1 MSTWDYKITH
11 LKTTNKTHIKEEI
24 KMTVKIDKL
33 NENQVAKLINDLM
46 IENYQLNGDTLN
58 VYFNENIIEY
68 EGLDFILIYYDLAI
82 TAKQIINKIPVLKRN
97 VKQVKFYRKIDDKT
111 YELIYQPHI
120 SEIMS
125 A

>member
-1 MSTWDYKITH
+1 
-11 LKTTNKTHIKEEI
+11 
-24 KMTVKIDKL
+24 MTVKTDKL
-33 NENQVAKLINDLM
+33 NENQTARLVNDLM

-58 VYFNENIIEY
+58 VYFNEDIIEY
-68 EGLDFILIYYDLAI
+68 EGLDFILIYNDLAI
-82 TAKQIINKIPVLKRN
+82 TAKQIINRIPVLKRN

>member
-1 MSTWDYKITH
+1 
-11 LKTTNKTHIKEEI
+11 
-24 KMTVKIDKL
+24 MTVKTDKL
-33 NENQVAKLINDLM
+33 NENQTARLVNDLM
-46 IENYQLNGDTLN
+46 IESYKLNGDTLN
-58 VYFNENIIEY
+58 IYFNEDIVEY

-82 TAKQIINKIPVLKRN
+82 TAKQIINRIPVLKRN

>member
-1 MSTWDYKITH
+1 
-11 LKTTNKTHIKEEI
+11 
-24 KMTVKIDKL
+24 MTVKTDKL
-33 NENQVAKLINDLM
+33 NENQTARLVNDLM
-46 IENYQLNGDTLN
+46 IENYQLNGDTLKI
-58 VYFNENIIEY
+58 YFNEDIIEY

-82 TAKQIINKIPVLKRN
+82 TAKQIINRIPVLKRN

-111 YELIYQPHI
+111 YELIYRPHI

>member
-1 MSTWDYKITH
+1 
-11 LKTTNKTHIKEEI
+11 
-24 KMTVKIDKL
+24 MTVKTDKL
-33 NENQVAKLINDLM
+33 NENQTARLVNDLM

-58 VYFNENIIEY
+58 IYFNEDIVEY

-82 TAKQIINKIPVLKRN
+82 TAKQIINRIPVLKRN
-97 VKQVKFYRKIDDKT
+97 IKQVKFYRKIDDKT

-120 SEIMS
+120 SEIMT

>member
-1 MSTWDYKITH
+1 
-11 LKTTNKTHIKEEI
+11 
-24 KMTVKIDKL
+24 MTVKTDKL
-33 NENQVAKLINDLM
+33 NENQVARIIEDLM
-46 IENYQLNGDTLN
+46 IESYQPYGDTLN
-58 VYFNENIIEY
+58 VYFNEDIIEY

-82 TAKQIINKIPVLKRN
+82 TAKQIINRIPKLKRN

-111 YELIYQPHI
+111 YELIYHPHI

>member
-1 MSTWDYKITH
+1 
-11 LKTTNKTHIKEEI
+11 
-24 KMTVKIDKL
+24 MTVKTDKL
-33 NENQVAKLINDLM
+33 NENQTARLVNDLM
-46 IENYQLNGDTLN
+46 IESYKLNGNTLN
-58 VYFNENIIEY
+58 VYFNEDIVEY

-82 TAKQIINKIPVLKRN
+82 TAKQIINRIPVLKRN
-97 VKQVKFYRKIDDKT
+97 VKQVKFYRKIEDKN

>member
-1 MSTWDYKITH
+1 
-11 LKTTNKTHIKEEI
+11 
-24 KMTVKIDKL
+24 MTVKTDKL
-33 NENQVAKLINDLM
+33 NENQTARLVNDLM

-58 VYFNENIIEY
+58 VYFNEDIVEY
-68 EGLDFILIYYDLAI
+68 EGLDFILIYQDLAI
-82 TAKQIINKIPVLKRN
+82 TAKQIINRIPVLKRN

-120 SEIMS
+120 SEIMT

>member
-1 MSTWDYKITH
+1 
-11 LKTTNKTHIKEEI
+11 
-24 KMTVKIDKL
+24 MTVKTDKL
-33 NENQVAKLINDLM
+33 NENQTARLVNDLM
-46 IENYQLNGDTLN
+46 IESYKLNDDTLN
-58 VYFNENIIEY
+58 IYFNEDIVEY

-82 TAKQIINKIPVLKRN
+82 TARQIINRIPVLKRN

-120 SEIMS
+120 SEIMT

>member
-1 MSTWDYKITH
+1 
-11 LKTTNKTHIKEEI
+11 
-24 KMTVKIDKL
+24 MTVKTDKL
-33 NENQVAKLINDLM
+33 NENQTARLVNDLM
-46 IENYQLNGDTLN
+46 IESYKLNGDTLN
-58 VYFNENIIEY
+58 VYFNEDIVEY

-82 TAKQIINKIPVLKRN
+82 TAKQIINRIPILKKRN
-97 VKQVKFYRKIDDKT
+97 IKQVKFYRKIEDKT

>member
-1 MSTWDYKITH
+1 
-11 LKTTNKTHIKEEI
+11 
-24 KMTVKIDKL
+24 MTVKTDKL
-33 NENQVAKLINDLM
+33 NENQVARLINDLM
-46 IENYQLNGDTLN
+46 IESYKLNGDTLN
-58 VYFNENIIEY
+58 IYFNEDIVEY

-82 TAKQIINKIPVLKRN
+82 TAKQIINRIPVLKRN

>member
-1 MSTWDYKITH
+1 
-11 LKTTNKTHIKEEI
+11 
-24 KMTVKIDKL
+24 MTVKTDKL
-33 NENQVAKLINDLM
+33 NENQTARLVNDLM
-46 IENYQLNGDTLN
+46 IESYKLNGDILN
-58 VYFNENIIEY
+58 IYFNEDIVEY

-82 TAKQIINKIPVLKRN
+82 TAKQIINRIPVLKRN

-120 SEIMS
+120 IEIMT

>member
-1 MSTWDYKITH
+1 
-11 LKTTNKTHIKEEI
+11 
-24 KMTVKIDKL
+24 MTVKTDKL
-33 NENQVAKLINDLM
+33 NENQTARLVNDLM
-46 IENYQLNGDTLN
+46 IETYQLNGDTLN
-58 VYFNENIIEY
+58 IYFNEDIVEY

-82 TAKQIINKIPVLKRN
+82 TAKQIINKMPELKRN

>member
-1 MSTWDYKITH
+1 
-11 LKTTNKTHIKEEI
+11 
-24 KMTVKIDKL
+24 MTVKTDKL
-33 NENQVAKLINDLM
+33 NENQTARLINDLM

-58 VYFNENIIEY
+58 VYFNEDIVEY
-68 EGLDFILIYYDLAI
+68 EGLDFILIYNDLAI
-82 TAKQIINKIPVLKRN
+82 TAKQIINKIPVLKCN

-120 SEIMS
+120 SEIMT

>member
-1 MSTWDYKITH
+1 
-11 LKTTNKTHIKEEI
+11 
-24 KMTVKIDKL
+24 MTVKTDKL
-33 NENQVAKLINDLM
+33 NENQTARLVNDLM
-46 IENYQLNGDTLN
+46 IESYQLNGDTLN
-58 VYFNENIIEY
+58 VYFNEDIVEY

-82 TAKQIINKIPVLKRN
+82 TAKQIINRIPVLKRN

-120 SEIMS
+120 SEIMT

>member
-1 MSTWDYKITH
+1 
-11 LKTTNKTHIKEEI
+11 
-24 KMTVKIDKL
+24 MTVKTDKL
-33 NENQVAKLINDLM
+33 NENQVARLINDLM
-46 IENYQLNGDTLN
+46 IENYQLNGDILN
-58 VYFNENIIEY
+58 IYFNEDIIEY
-68 EGLDFILIYYDLAI
+68 EGLDFILIYQDLAI
-82 TAKQIINKIPVLKRN
+82 TAKQIINRIPVLKRN

>member
-1 MSTWDYKITH
+1 
-11 LKTTNKTHIKEEI
+11 
-24 KMTVKIDKL
+24 MTVKTDKL
-33 NENQVAKLINDLM
+33 NENQTARLVNDLM

-58 VYFNENIIEY
+58 VYFNEDIIEY

-82 TAKQIINKIPVLKRN
+82 TAKQIINRIPKLKRN

-111 YELIYQPHI
+111 YELSYQPHI
-120 SEIMS
+120 NEIMT